1 MTIVNSKRDHI
12 LVMGKK
18 IKTSHLL
25 SKIKSNTIHFTNNFG
40 YLGTVHRRVCLY
52 RTYFLP
58 MDLKKILFGS
68 EPLSMAARF
77 S

>member
-1 MTIVNSKRDHI
+1 MNSKRDLI

-25 SKIKSNTIHFTNNFG
+25 SKIKSNTVYFTNNFG
-40 YLGTVHRRVCLY
+40 YLGAVHRRVCLY
-52 RTYFLP
+52 RTYFIP
-58 MDLKKILFGS
+58 MDLDKILFGS
-68 EPLSMAARF
+68 DLLSMAAGF